1 MNSYAAT
8 NTTAAT
14 APTRSAAAG
23 KASTVARHLPTAAR
37 VLTGLV
43 FFFFGLLGV
52 LAFAGLIPL
61 SGPSTPPP
69 QGAADFTAAMMKT
82 GYLFPMVKL
91 TEFVA
96 GAMLLSNRFVPLAL
110 ALLAP
115 IVVNIFAFHAFL
127 APSGVRL
134 AAVVL
139 ALEVYLAWT
148 YRGAY
153 RPMLAA
159 RASRAGE

>member
-1 MNSYAAT
+1 MNTFAT
-8 NTTAAT
+8 TE
-14 APTRSAAAG
+14 
-23 KASTVARHLPTAAR
+23 TAAR
-37 VLTGLV
+37 PQNTSADRASAITRHIPAAARLLMGLV

-52 LAFAGLIPL
+52 LAFAGIIPL

-69 QGAADFTAAMMKT
+69 EGAAAFTAAMMKT
-82 GYLFPMVKL
+82 GYLFPMVKF
-91 TEFVA
+91 TELVV

-110 ALLAP
+110 ALVAP
-115 IVVNIFAFHAFL
+115 IVVNIVAFHAFL
-127 APSGVRL
+127 APSGVPL

-139 ALEVYLAWT
+139 ALEVYLAWN

-159 RASRAGE
+159 RANRGA